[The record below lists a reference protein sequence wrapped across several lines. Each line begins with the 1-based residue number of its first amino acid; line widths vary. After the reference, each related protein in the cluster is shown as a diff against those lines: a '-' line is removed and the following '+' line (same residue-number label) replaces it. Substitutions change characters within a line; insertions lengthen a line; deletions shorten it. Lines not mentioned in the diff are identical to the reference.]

1 MIDFART
8 LSGCIGFL
16 FAFAAATAAGAAET
30 DAAYLRE
37 IAGPV
42 AARVVKVRDGDT
54 VEVEAFI
61 WPMQSVHVA
70 VRLRGIDAPEH
81 RGGCGAEKAAAQV
94 ATDRLTQL
102 VGGGNV
108 TLTGISGDKYFGRV
122 LASLSASDG
131 SDVSAQL
138 LREGLVV
145 RYEGGKRRDWCDGT
159 VLGGLAK
166 PGPDQPGER
175 G

>member
-1 MIDFART
+1 MRYLTNT
-8 LSGCIGFL
+8 LYGCITSL
-16 FAFAAATAAGAAET
+16 LAFGAAAGAAET
-30 DAAYLRE
+30 GDAYLRE

-42 AARVVKVRDGDT
+42 EARVIKVRDGDT
-54 VEVEAFI
+54 IMVEAFI

-81 RGGCGAEKAAAQV
+81 RGGCAAEKAAAQV
-94 ATDRLTQL
+94 ATDRLKQL

-108 TLTGISGDKYFGRV
+108 TLTVISGDKYFGRV

-131 SDVSAQL
+131 SDVADRL
-138 LREGLVV
+138 LREGLVA
-145 RYEGGKRRDWCDGT
+145 RYEGGKRRDWCNGA
-159 VLGGLAK
+159 VLGGLAPAA
-166 PGPDQPGER
+166 PGISGI

>member
-1 MIDFART
+1 MRYFIHT
-8 LSGCIGFL
+8 ISGCIAVLLALGGV
-16 FAFAAATAAGAAET
+16 TSTAET
-30 DAAYLRE
+30 GDAYLRE

-42 AARVVKVRDGDT
+42 EARVIKVRDGDT
-54 VEVEAFI
+54 IMVEAFI

-81 RGGCGAEKAAAQV
+81 RGDCPAEKAAAQM
-94 ATDRLTQL
+94 ATDRLKQL

-122 LASLSASDG
+122 LASLSASNG
-131 SDVSAQL
+131 GDVADRL

-145 RYEGGKRRDWCDGT
+145 RYEGGKRRDWCNGA
-159 VLGGLAK
+159 VLGGL
-166 PGPDQPGER
+166 GPPER
-175 G
+175 QQGQRG

>member
-1 MIDFART
+1 VRYLTNT
-8 LSGCIGFL
+8 LYGCITSLLALG
-16 FAFAAATAAGAAET
+16 AAAGAAET
-30 DAAYLRE
+30 GDAYLRE

-42 AARVVKVRDGDT
+42 EARVIKVRDGDT
-54 VEVEAFI
+54 IMVEAFI

-81 RGGCGAEKAAAQV
+81 RGGCAAEKAAAQV
-94 ATDRLTQL
+94 ATDRLKQL

-108 TLTGISGDKYFGRV
+108 TLTVISGDKYFGRV

-131 SDVSAQL
+131 SDVADRL

-145 RYEGGKRRDWCDGT
+145 RYEGGKRRDWCNGA
-159 VLGGLAK
+159 VLGGLA
-166 PGPDQPGER
+166 PAATGISGT

>member
-1 MIDFART
+1 MRYFTHT
-8 LSGCIGFL
+8 LSGCI
-16 FAFAAATAAGAAET
+16 AALLALGGATSAAET
-30 DAAYLRE
+30 GDAYLRK

-42 AARVVKVRDGDT
+42 EARVIKVRDGDT
-54 VEVEAFI
+54 IMVEAFI

-81 RGGCGAEKAAAQV
+81 RGGCAAEKAAAQM
-94 ATDRLTQL
+94 ATDRLKQL

-108 TLTGISGDKYFGRV
+108 TLTGVSGDKYFGRV
-122 LASLSASDG
+122 LASLSTSDDI
-131 SDVSAQL
+131 DVADRL

-145 RYEGGKRRDWCDGT
+145 RYEGGKRRDWCNGA
-159 VLGGLAK
+159 VLGGLGTAERH
-166 PGPDQPGER
+166 PGRR